1 MAYSLTWM
9 PGVLREAGLNVVE
22 IGGWQNRGHGN
33 FSDVRGVLL
42 HHTAGPASGNFPSQN
57 VVVNGR
63 PGLAGPLCNLGLGR
77 DGTWFIVAAGA
88 AYHAGSGYVGWCGR
102 DNGNN
107 HLIGVEAESTGRGD
121 WTAAQHESYPRGV
134 AALLDH
140 VGLPADR
147 ALAHKEWA
155 PGRKIDPA
163 GWPGDM
169 GGFRGSVDEWM
180 TGDGMP
186 SPEEIATAVWSH
198 ILAQPDKPENKQ
210 AAWVWLTF
218 ANVAAWKS
226 ADALTA
232 PRQSEV
238 ILPDGKRSTVSEPPL
253 NFLMHTDAA
262 AFRTERLALAILQA
276 LGELDDVDT
285 AALERVMAERM
296 DAMEASLAARL
307 SALVQSG
314 IRSLSDEDVRA
325 IALAAADEEDAR
337 ERARL
342 GSAPDTT

>member
-33 FSDVRGVLL
+33 FSGVRGVLL

-77 DGTWFIVAAGA
+77 DGTWFIVAAGL
-88 AYHAGSGYVGWCGR
+88 AYHAGAGYVSWCGR

-121 WTAAQHESYPRGV
+121 WTSAQHESYPRGV
-134 AALLDH
+134 AALLSH
-140 VGLPADR
+140 VGLGPER

-169 GGFRGSVDEWM
+169 GGFRGSVGEWM
-180 TGDGMP
+180 EGGMP

-198 ILAQPDKPENKQ
+198 ILAQPDQPENKQ
-210 AAWVWLTF
+210 AAWVWLTY
-218 ANVAAWKS
+218 ANVAAWRS
-226 ADALTA
+226 ADALPQLPAAVWNQVLDNPDDPNIKHAAWVWLTYA
-232 PRQSEV
+232 NIAAWKAAGQPNQPSE
-238 ILPDGKRSTVSEPPL
+238 IKDPDINK
-253 NFLMHTDAA
+253 
-262 AFRTERLALAILQA
+262 RLA
-276 LGELDDVDT
+276 
-285 AALERVMAERM
+285 
-296 DAMEASLAARL
+296 S
-307 SALVQSG
+307 
-314 IRSLSDEDVRA
+314 
-325 IALAAADEEDAR
+325 AAADTLQQRRADLTDEQLAAVARAAQEELDRRKA
-337 ERARL
+337 A
-342 GSAPDTT
+342 